1 MASTAITNLPT
12 WFTRW
17 PGSHARWLLFYLAAR
32 PAFPAALAPSFEK
45 AASKRCSSSGVIV
58 RRPSSSFDRSL
69 WWSPTSAQN
78 RDSADPERLPPRA
91 DRGAL
96 RWRWLRWRR
105 RRRGGRRPPGPLRLL
120 LEHEGPEA
128 ARRLD
133 ERHRCRGELLG
144 GGLDILERLV
154 AGAELL
160 GLGHAVASFFCTL
173 RAALTSRSSA
183 MAIALTSPTVSEP
196 RSSPASAAACSFSQP
211 VT

>member
-17 PGSHARWLLFYLAAR
+17 PGVPTPGRRSFYLAAR

-78 RDSADPERLPPRA
+78 RTPLIPSACRRA
-91 DRGAL
+91 RIEVPCDGAGFGGDDGGAAAAV
-96 RWRWLRWRR
+96 
-105 RRRGGRRPPGPLRLL
+105 RRGRSGFCSNTRDRKRPG
-120 LEHEGPEA
+120 
-128 ARRLD
+128 RLD

-160 GLGHAVASFFCTL
+160 GLGHAAG
-173 RAALTSRSSA
+173 ASSA
-183 MAIALTSPTVSEP
+183 PCGRP
-196 RSSPASAAACSFSQP
+196 
-211 VT
+211 